1 MQFHIVNFYEN
12 KECHYTYA
20 MDHSRRQNRPPEASQ
35 TVLKAPTRA
44 WRQWWRA
51 QTPAKQDR
59 VATLAPLFAVI
70 IFLIAIVLAIGYLR
84 IEELD
89 REQETIT
96 RDLEYAQ
103 QRLRLSII
111 DRQERLNDLANALT
125 TGRGRTADFDA
136 RARAMAENFRDLE
149 SVSWLD
155 KTDKVLANYTAN
167 YAAISR
173 TYFVGETLSD
183 SQTAGGLTVLRDIQ
197 QTIYTRPITTSP
209 LFPGLD
215 EEASFMILIPVKAQ
229 DKWIGTI
236 VGEFSIAGLLRYGLP
251 PEVAIKYAVA
261 LVDPR
266 GKVLAGTLPPMR
278 QVLGDWLPWAPHQP
292 SYEVPV
298 SPIGSSLL
306 LKARTWRTS
315 QGVLG
320 SAIFWVIAALSALT
334 IWMLMGNWRHNRRR
348 AETQHALVAETN
360 FRRAMEN
367 SMLTGMRAL
376 DMSGRITYV
385 NPAFCQMTGW
395 EESELVGQ
403 TPPFTYWPHEDRGML
418 MARLDDELKGRS
430 SASGF
435 EVRVQRKNGEIF
447 SARMYVSPL
456 IAPDGMQTG
465 WMTSMTDI
473 TEPKRI
479 REELSAA
486 HERFTT
492 VLESLDAAVSVASL
506 GGQELLFA
514 NKQYRNWFSTRT
526 LGHYEVVMQAQIGM
540 LNSLTKGPTA
550 GDPEELDLG
559 AIPTHDL
566 LEAQANDAEV
576 YIEPLGKWLE
586 VRARYISWVDGRLAQ
601 IVIATDI
608 TTRREA
614 QAQSALQMERAQTSS
629 RLITMGEMASSVAHE
644 LNQPLTAI
652 SNYCSGMISRLN
664 NKGISETDLIAALE
678 KTSNQAKR
686 AGQII
691 ARVRSFV
698 KRSEPNRSLADVP
711 TMVANASELVDI
723 ELRRMQVRLTHY
735 IAERLPT
742 LSVDRILIE
751 QVLVNLIKNAAESI
765 QSANRPA
772 GQRWIELQVKPKNL
786 EDVAGVEFTV
796 EDNGQGV
803 PPDMLERIYDAFYS
817 TKTEGM
823 GIGLKLCRSIVES
836 HNGRIAVENLY
847 NGEDPAGCR
856 FSFWIP
862 LRPAPLASKAQLN
875 PVQSTA

>member
-1 MQFHIVNFYEN
+1 MEN
-12 KECHYTYA
+12 A
-20 MDHSRRQNRPPEASQ
+20 SPSQRPANTGP

-44 WRQWWRA
+44 WRRWWRSQSLA
-51 QTPAKQDR
+51 SQDR
-59 VATLAPLFAVI
+59 VATFAPLFAVI
-70 IFLIAIVLAIGYLR
+70 VFLIAIVLAIGYLR

-103 QRLRLSII
+103 QRLRLHIL
-111 DRQERLNDLANALT
+111 DRQERLNDLANALIA
-125 TGRGRTADFDA
+125 GADRAQEFDG
-136 RARAMAENFRDLE
+136 RARTMTENFRDLE

-155 KTDKVLANYTAN
+155 TNDKVKANFTAN
-167 YAAISR
+167 YAPISR
-173 TYFVGETLSD
+173 TYFVGETLND

-197 QTIYTRPITTSP
+197 QTIYTRPITSSP
-209 LFPGLD
+209 LFPGLHED
-215 EEASFMILIPVKAQ
+215 ASFMIMVPVKSQ
-229 DKWIGTI
+229 DKWVGTI
-236 VGEFSIAGLLRYGLP
+236 MGEFSIAGMLRYGLP
-251 PEVAIKYAVA
+251 PEVSIKYAVA

-266 GKVLAGTLPPMR
+266 GKVLAGSLPPMR
-278 QVLGDWLPWAPHQP
+278 QILGAWLPWSPRQP

-320 SAIFWVIAALSALT
+320 SAIFWIIAALSALT

-348 AETQHALVAETN
+348 AETQHALIAETN

-430 SASGF
+430 NPSGF

-447 SARMYVSPL
+447 AARMYVSPL
-456 IAPDGMQTG
+456 IAPDGLQTG

-526 LGHYEVVMQAQIGM
+526 LGHYEVVMQAQIGL
-540 LNSLTKGPTA
+540 LNNLAKNNA
-550 GDPEELDLG
+550 DGDPEELDLG

-608 TTRREA
+608 TARREA
-614 QAQSALQMERAQTSS
+614 QAQSSLQMERAQTAS

-652 SNYCSGMISRLN
+652 SNYCSGMISRLG
-664 NKGISETDLIAALE
+664 NKGISETDLIATLE

-698 KRSEPNRSLADVP
+698 KRSEPNRSWAEVP
-711 TMVANASELVDI
+711 AMVASASELVDI
-723 ELRRMQVRLTHY
+723 ELRRLQVRLTHY
-735 IAERLPT
+735 IAERLPL

-751 QVLVNLIKNAAESI
+751 QVLVNLIKNAAESV
-765 QSANRPA
+765 QSANRPV
-772 GQRWIELQVKPKNL
+772 GQRWIELQVKPKVL
-786 EDVAGVEFTV
+786 DEIQGVEFAV

-803 PPDMLERIYDAFYS
+803 PPEMLERIYDAFYS

-836 HNGRIAVENLY
+836 HNGRIMVENLY
-847 NGEDPAGCR
+847 NGGTPAGCR

-862 LRPAPLASKAQLN
+862 LKPAPIALKG
-875 PVQSTA
+875 STASVQTAI